1 MLILTV
7 IFLSSPK
14 SLGCI
19 SRLWGAAQ
27 QLDLSNL
34 GLRSLFH
41 KSRSHQGIP
50 RNKLSNI
57 VGWAT

>member
-7 IFLSSPK
+7 IFLLSPK

-27 QLDLSNL
+27 QLDLPNP
-34 GLRSLFH
+34 
-41 KSRSHQGIP
+41 RSHFLT
-50 RNKLSNI
+50 RY
-57 VGWAT
+57 